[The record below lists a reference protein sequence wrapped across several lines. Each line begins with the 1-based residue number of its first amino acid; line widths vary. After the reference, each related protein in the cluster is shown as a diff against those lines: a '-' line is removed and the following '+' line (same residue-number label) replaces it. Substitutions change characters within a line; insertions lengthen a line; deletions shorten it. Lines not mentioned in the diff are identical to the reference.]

1 MPDIEDLAFKIS
13 AAYEDNY
20 FVVEKKKIF
29 DMLFKRYLPLADP
42 LGSMEPYDALVE
54 LGYRFRPEFD
64 ELVKK
69 LKEFRL
75 IN

>member
-1 MPDIEDLAFKIS
+1 MSEIEDLAFKIS

-20 FVVEKKKIF
+20 FVIEKKKIF
-29 DMLFKRYLPLADP
+29 DMLFNRYLPLADP
-42 LGSMEPYDALVE
+42 LSSMEPYDAIVE

-69 LKEFRL
+69 LKEFGL